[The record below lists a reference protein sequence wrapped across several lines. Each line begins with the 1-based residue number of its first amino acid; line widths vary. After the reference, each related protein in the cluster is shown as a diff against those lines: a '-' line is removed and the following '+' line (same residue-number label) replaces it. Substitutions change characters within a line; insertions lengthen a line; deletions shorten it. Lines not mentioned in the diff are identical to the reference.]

1 MTNIQTNTSLESVLD
16 NKQDQLKLRDFNDL
30 KKEDVITNA
39 QKLIAS
45 KYANDIYFDFYASGN
60 AEITHYALSKDQIDK
75 IKSNYEDKDSKE
87 YDYIANELA
96 DDLHANAEDQIDAD
110 SKCNVE
116 VEIDVKEVSVDSLV
130 RKKFQNSSVCEDLL
144 DPFDAN
150 IDENRKIKVL
160 NDLNIDKD
168 EYSVE
173 LVSKDN
179 VPTFVIIKKDKSIKD
194 QIESIRDS
202 LNFNFSDSLKSFKKI
217 DEVMLELY
225 DDERSI
231 YESLKIFLERFDKEV
246 NKDVLVF
253 QEEDLVDDLR
263 KLFKTLES
271 QSENTSQ

>member
-45 KYANDIYFDFYASGN
+45 KYANDIYFEFYASGN

-96 DDLHANAEDQIDAD
+96 DDLHANAEDQIDVD

-231 YESLKIFLERFDKEV
+231 YDSLKIFLESFDKSV
-246 NKDVLVF
+246 NNDVLVF
-253 QEEDLVDDLR
+253 QEEDIVDDLS

-271 QSENTSQ
+271 QSENPSQ

>member
-45 KYANDIYFDFYASGN
+45 KYANDIYFEFYASGN

-96 DDLHANAEDQIDAD
+96 DDLHANAEDQIDVD

-253 QEEDLVDDLR
+253 QEEDIVDDLR